1 MILPLLLLAVAAS
14 SADRVLPTAAGK
26 TAAAVVRSKEWV
38 IRRGEKR
45 EEEFVGDVR
54 YDSAGTRLNAD
65 WALFKH
71 ASRAWQARG
80 NVRLHKTLR
89 NGDQI
94 SAHGERAAHDEV
106 SQTGTL
112 DPAPGRLVDFMRTP
126 VEGDPD
132 RGEGGR
138 LSWEG
143 DSIVT
148 LFGASR
154 IWGPRLELW
163 SDAARYERAGKRLIL
178 SGGRP
183 VLHKIE
189 GEWTTALKADHI
201 VATEDPRRIEATG
214 KVKGWLIFKDPKKI
228 KELAK

>member
-1 MILPLLLLAVAAS
+1 MILPLLLLAHGVCAAER
-14 SADRVLPTAAGK
+14 ALPTSAGK

-38 IRRGEKR
+38 IRRGENR
-45 EEEFVGDVR
+45 EEEFKGDVR
-54 YDSAGTRLNAD
+54 YDSAGTRLTAD

-71 ASRAWQARG
+71 VSRTWQARG
-80 NVRLHKTLR
+80 NVRLHKTLKDGAR
-89 NGDQI
+89 I
-94 SAHGERAAHDEV
+94 EAHGERAAHDEV
-106 SQTGTL
+106 AQTGTL
-112 DPAPGRLVDFMRTP
+112 DPAPGKLVDFLRTP

-138 LSWEG
+138 FSWEG
-143 DSIVT
+143 ESVVT
-148 LFGASR
+148 LSGGSR

-163 SDAARYERAGKRLIL
+163 SDEARYERSGKHLIL

-201 VATEDPRRIEATG
+201 VATEEPRWIEATG
-214 KVKGWLIFKDPKKI
+214 NVKGWLIFKDPKKI
-228 KELAK
+228 KELGK